1 MSLTRDLARLDIDSD
16 GDINSIGHSTNLL
29 SNGDFTTNT
38 TGWAA
43 TGSTLAIVSNELQ
56 LTPGAGVNG
65 FANQQVDNLV
75 VGRSYV
81 ASVTVTVDAASYS
94 RLYIGT
100 SANGNQ
106 TVDSINLGT
115 GTHSFIFTATATTH
129 HFALVV
135 GGGTQQVTRFDNAKL
150 IEANNITFSAKY
162 GKINGILAV
171 DRESSTGT
179 TIDVQKDGT
188 SLASIGSS
196 GSAGFI
202 VLNKSTSSGVG
213 LFGSTN
219 NGGCLLPTDGAVN
232 TPDNAKDLGRAD
244 VRWRNIYLS
253 GGAYIGGTAGANH
266 LDDYE
271 TGSFQMTMTGESSG
285 AALGYGVYVKV
296 GNICHFNW
304 YSGTRTIN
312 STVNGVLGG
321 LPFTHTSPYTGSA
334 YASVVFAHNT
344 WVNDA
349 AAGYINVGTTSI
361 YPTRNNGSGANQT
374 SQGSKYVMCSGSYYC
389 D

>member
-1 MSLTRDLARLDIDSD
+1 MSLTRDLARLNLDSD
-16 GDINSIGHSTNLL
+16 GDITGIGSSKNLL
-29 SNGDFTTNT
+29 TNGDFTTNT

-43 TGSTLAIVSNELQ
+43 TGSTLAVVSNELQ
-56 LTPGAGVNG
+56 LTPGSGVNG

-75 VGRSYV
+75 IGRSYV

-100 SANGNQ
+100 SANGNE
-106 TVDSINLGT
+106 TISNVNLGT

-135 GGGTQQVTRFDNAKL
+135 GGGTGQVTRFDNAKL
-150 IEANNITFSAKY
+150 IEANDFTFSAGY

-171 DRESSTGT
+171 DRATDGT
-179 TIDVQKDGT
+179 SIDVQKAGT
-188 SLASIGSS
+188 SQASIGVS
-196 GSAGFI
+196 GSAGTL
-202 VLNKSTSSGVG
+202 VLNKNTSSGVG

-219 NGGCLLPTDGAVN
+219 NGGCLLPTDGNAGAV
-232 TPDNAKDLGRAD
+232 DDARDLGRQNI
-244 VRWRNIYLS
+244 RWRDIYLS
-253 GGAYIGGTAGANH
+253 GGAYIGGTTAANH

-271 TGSFQMTMTGESSG
+271 SGSFTMTMTGESTG
-285 AALGYGVYVKV
+285 ASLGYGVYVKV

-312 STVNGVLGG
+312 STVNGVLTG
-321 LPFTHTSPYTGSA
+321 LPFNHTSPFTGSS
-334 YASVVFAHNT
+334 YASVIFAHNT
-344 WVNDA
+344 WVSDA
-349 AAGYINVGTTSI
+349 ATGYINIGTNSI
-361 YPTRNNGSGANQT
+361 YPTRNNSSGANQT
-374 SQGSKYVMCSGSYYC
+374 SQGSKYVMCSGSYYV

>member
-1 MSLTRDLARLDIDSD
+1 MSLTRDLARLNLDSD
-16 GDINSIGHSTNLL
+16 GDITGIGSSKNLL
-29 SNGDFTTNT
+29 TNGDFTTNT

-43 TGSTLAIVSNELQ
+43 TGSTLAVVSNELQ
-56 LTPGAGVNG
+56 LTPGSGVNG

-75 VGRSYV
+75 IGRSYV

-100 SANGNQ
+100 SANGNE
-106 TVDSINLGT
+106 TISNVNLGT

-135 GGGTQQVTRFDNAKL
+135 GGGTGQVTRFDNAKL
-150 IEANNITFSAKY
+150 IEANDFTFSAGY

-171 DRESSTGT
+171 DRATDGT
-179 TIDVQKDGT
+179 SIDVQKAGT
-188 SLASIGSS
+188 SQASIGVS
-196 GSAGFI
+196 GSAGTL
-202 VLNKSTSSGVG
+202 VLNKNTSSGVG

-219 NGGCLLPTDGAVN
+219 NGGCLLPTDGNAGAV
-232 TPDNAKDLGRAD
+232 DDARDLGRQNI
-244 VRWRNIYLS
+244 RWRDIYLS
-253 GGAYIGGTAGANH
+253 GGAYIGGTTAANH

-271 TGSFQMTMTGESSG
+271 SGSFTMTMTGESTG
-285 AALGYGVYVKV
+285 ASLGYGVYVKV

-312 STVNGVLGG
+312 STVNGVLTG
-321 LPFTHTSPYTGSA
+321 LPFNHTSPFTGSA
-334 YASVVFAHNT
+334 YASVIFAHNT
-344 WVNDA
+344 WVSDA
-349 AAGYINVGTTSI
+349 ATGYINIGTNSI
-361 YPTRNNGSGANQT
+361 YPTRNNSSGANQT
-374 SQGSKYVMCSGSYYC
+374 SQGSKYVMCSGSYYV

>member
-1 MSLTRDLARLDIDSD
+1 MSLTRDLARLNLDSD
-16 GDINSIGHSTNLL
+16 GDITGIGSSKNLL
-29 SNGDFTTNT
+29 TNGDFTTNT

-43 TGSTLAIVSNELQ
+43 TGSTLAVVSNELQ
-56 LTPGAGVNG
+56 LTPGSGVNG

-75 VGRSYV
+75 IGRSYI

-100 SANGNQ
+100 SANGNE
-106 TVDSINLGT
+106 TISNVNLGT

-135 GGGTQQVTRFDNAKL
+135 GGGTGQVTRFDNAKL
-150 IEANNITFSAKY
+150 IEANDFTFSAGY

-171 DRESSTGT
+171 DRATDGT
-179 TIDVQKDGT
+179 SIDVQKAGT
-188 SLASIGSS
+188 SQASIGVS
-196 GSAGFI
+196 GSAGTL
-202 VLNKSTSSGVG
+202 VLNKNTSSGVG

-219 NGGCLLPTDGAVN
+219 NGGCLLPTDGNAGAV
-232 TPDNAKDLGRAD
+232 DDARDLGRQNI
-244 VRWRNIYLS
+244 RWRDIYLS
-253 GGAYIGGTAGANH
+253 GGVYVGGTTAANH

-271 TGSFQMTMTGESSG
+271 TGSFQMSMTGESSG

-312 STVNGVLGG
+312 STVNGVLTG
-321 LPFTHTSPYTGSA
+321 LPFNHTSPFTGSS
-334 YASVVFAHNT
+334 YASVIFAHNT
-344 WVNDA
+344 WVSDA
-349 AAGYINVGTTSI
+349 ATGYINIGTNSI
-361 YPTRNNGSGANQT
+361 YPTRNNSSGANQT
-374 SQGSKYVMCSGSYYC
+374 SQGSKYVMCSGSYYV